1 MYELY
6 ENYDKNVWRQNSMV
20 YKRLQNNQQQPT
32 NNDWYRHHNLN
43 NSSNSVSDMAS
54 YTSINKSNGNKMKQQ
69 LWGVL
74 WGRFAAFLGR
84 RASCEWWFLGV
95 VKYLL
100 QFFLFFIFIIFTVGP
115 FPWGRA
121 GWWRNGPDPRWLQ
134 NEKNKLHLY
143 QDSILN
149 FFNLIKLDH
158 LILSSRMLH
167 IVIYWRDLILIK
179 LYILVI
185 NLQNDSI
192 WYVCVF
198 TVY

>member
-84 RASCEWWFLGV
+84 RASCEWWFFGV

-149 FFNLIKLDH
+149 FFNLIKIRSLNP
-158 LILSSRMLH
+158 LQQNATLC
-167 IVIYWRDLILIK
+167 DLL
-179 LYILVI
+179 LEGF
-185 NLQNDSI
+185 NFD
-192 WYVCVF
+192 
-198 TVY
+198 